1 MILAVFRLFLSLFL
15 DFLPV
20 LASKLGQFFPQPSP
34 ETQSWCRVNRMF
46 TIYPEKKIAPK
57 LHQQKSKT
65 RINKGFFKNA
75 LPSKTS
81 IFIHFLRGNI
91 HFLRGDIHFL
101 RGNIHFLRGK
111 KKSMN
116 IL

>member
-1 MILAVFRLFLSLFL
+1 
-15 DFLPV
+15 
-20 LASKLGQFFPQPSP
+20 
-34 ETQSWCRVNRMF
+34 MF
-46 TIYPEKKIAPK
+46 TIYPEKKIVQK

-75 LPSKTS
+75 LTSKTS

-111 KKSMN
+111 KKKYEHFMN
-116 IL
+116 EFQTL